1 MWQTDRAI
9 TYNNVL
15 SWSSLNIDV
24 FWSFTKTS
32 VERKVKFEA
41 NLFQTKLLS
50 PLSHKAC
57 HLLCSSVL
65 LHKFTFDTS
74 KPKNTVS
81 SKFQYE
87 SGTTPHT
94 IMPQCVWEKKTSKK
108 YSATSETTV
117 KEISNIIILKHQWDT
132 RWVFMRKHHIFPR
145 ENNVLMLIFSV
156 FQIYFSGVIYEMWT
170 FTNNPG
176 CPLCK
181 KMLWF
186 LSAF

>member
-1 MWQTDRAI
+1 MSFSLSPHNIRDWVNATGLQKEELSKTLVTVTKRQG
-9 TYNNVL
+9 YYLHVL

-50 PLSHKAC
+50 PLSRKAC

-87 SGTTPHT
+87 SGTTPHK
-94 IMPQCVWEKKTSKK
+94 IMPQCVWEKKNFKK
-108 YSATSETTV
+108 
-117 KEISNIIILKHQWDT
+117 
-132 RWVFMRKHHIFPR
+132 
-145 ENNVLMLIFSV
+145 IFSNLRNH
-156 FQIYFSGVIYEMWT
+156 F
-170 FTNNPG
+170 
-176 CPLCK
+176 
-181 KMLWF
+181 
-186 LSAF
+186 